1 MASGVVELRGGKLVL
16 DGEPIRCNYLMPGD
30 IAEFRSG
37 RPRLI
42 SRMRQTLAGFV
53 DVVADNDGY
62 TILRFPTLGES
73 CPFRV
78 AAVQMTSSLPETVC
92 EGELVVMNFDTS
104 GGVHFARRFAGG
116 HPADE
121 AAALLAAYRRTGRTL
136 GEGDSSNIWTA
147 PAAGEG
153 GYYTQTGVADETDL
167 DTFTV
172 DPAGAV
178 DLDDAISI
186 DLAERTVYIHIVDIA
201 GAGATSLH
209 EADEYRMR
217 QYCQTLYLANEHTE
231 HLLGDVEAMSLLPGQ
246 ERAVITTRVRFTEDG
261 LVESY
266 DIYRSRI
273 VSKRQLTYEE
283 FGAQLGSSAEGAWLL
298 ALLAARNRD
307 VAYDMN
313 LPSIRVH
320 VGHDGEID
328 VSRENTMDSAHR
340 VIAMLMVLCNMVVS
354 RYLRVRAVAIPN
366 RLHRDIAGI
375 NMSRVPVSSGNA
387 AVDSFVIV
395 KRFARACYEIDE
407 RGHFGLDVTDYAH
420 FTSPMRRYA
429 DVILHRLLAG
439 WTIERPALDAE
450 VEWIN
455 WRAGFNRALQR
466 QYIDWKVADAVA
478 SRLADGAEEVDVWIT
493 GLSAAGVLWYMPEF
507 SLNGFCHVSRLLP
520 TQRWVYE
527 EGGGGI
533 DAALVGGTEGQRF
546 IQMRQR
552 PYRAIISRVD
562 RKMGS
567 VAVRL
572 ICS

>member
-1 MASGVVELRGGKLVL
+1 MASGLVELRGGKLVL
-16 DGEPIRCNYLMPGD
+16 DGEPLPAYCDYLMPGD

-42 SRMRQTLAGFV
+42 SRMRQTLPGFV

-78 AAVQMTSSLPETVC
+78 ATVQMTPSLPETVS
-92 EGELVVMNFDTS
+92 EGDLVVMNFDTS
-104 GGVHFARRFAGG
+104 GGAHFARRFTGG

-121 AAALLAAYRRTGRTL
+121 ATAILAAYRRTGRTL
-136 GEGDSSNIWTA
+136 GEGDKINIWA
-147 PAAGEG
+147 RPSEGES
-153 GYYTQTGVADETDL
+153 GYYTQAGVADETGL

-172 DPAGAV
+172 DPAGSV

-201 GAGATSLH
+201 GAASLH
-209 EADEYRMR
+209 EGDEYRMR

-231 HLLGDVEAMSLLPGQ
+231 HLLGDVEAVSLLPSH
-246 ERAVITTRVRFTEDG
+246 ERAVITTRIRFTESG

-283 FGAQLGSSAEGAWLL
+283 FGAQLSSSAEGAWLL

-307 VAYDMN
+307 VAYDVN

-320 VGHDGEID
+320 VAHDGEVE
-328 VSRENTMDSAHR
+328 VSRDSTMDAAHR
-340 VIAMLMVLCNMVVS
+340 VIAMLMVLCNMIVS
-354 RYLRVRAVAIPN
+354 RHLRVRGVVIPT
-366 RLHRDIAGI
+366 RLHKGLAGVNI
-375 NMSRVPVSSGNA
+375 SRVPVSSGDP
-387 AVDSFVIV
+387 AVDSFLIV
-395 KRFARACYEIDE
+395 KRFARACYAIDE
-407 RGHFGLDVTDYAH
+407 RGHFGLGVTDYTH

-439 WTIERPALDAE
+439 WTISRETLEAE
-450 VEWIN
+450 VDWIN
-455 WRAGFNRALQR
+455 WRSGFNKALQR
-466 QYIDWKVADAVA
+466 QYIDWKVAGAVA
-478 SRLADGAEEVDVWIT
+478 ARLADGEEAGDVWIT
-493 GLSAAGVLWYMPEF
+493 GISAAGVLWYMPDY
-507 SLNGFCHVSRLLP
+507 SLNGFCHVSQLLP

-527 EGGGGI
+527 VGGGGLE
-533 DAALVGGTEGQRF
+533 ATLVGGTEGQRF